1 MKAIVNSGNRK
12 LIGDIGDTRVTPG
25 DCVLVKGSYELRCDL
40 FLVPTPQGMVS
51 IHKNTVVPVDA
62 EEEGVDIS
70 VVVHNIRYFEDMTD
84 RGRKYDNMVAEFED
98 SMLENRAHRA
108 GITPA
113 RSIPGQ
119 KVLIK

>member
-1 MKAIVNSGNRK
+1 VKAIVNSGNRK
-12 LIGDIGDTRVTPG
+12 LIGDIEEKVNPG
-25 DCVLVKGSYELRCDL
+25 DCVLVKGAYELRCDL
-40 FLVPTPQGMVS
+40 FLIPTPQGMVT

-70 VVVHNIRYFEDMTD
+70 VKVHNIRYFEDMTD

-98 SMLENRAHRA
+98 AMLENRAHRA

-113 RSIPGQ
+113 RNVPG
-119 KVLIK
+119 KILVK